1 MFNFFKKNKSL
12 AHNSKKVKKWH
23 KEHEKLGECA
33 MNIVNSY
40 EKNNLSQ
47 TRKHLV
53 KLQDMA
59 FGHLMDEDLTFFELS
74 EKAEASDLEENQEI
88 IDAMKEFRRS
98 FLDVKSALIHFLI
111 KYTNPENELD
121 EEFKQSLDAIIEAL
135 VNRIEF
141 EENNL
146 YVLINN

>member
-12 AHNSKKVKKWH
+12 ANNSKKVKKWH
-23 KEHEKLGECA
+23 KEHEMLGECA
-33 MNIVNSY
+33 VNIVKAY
-40 EKNNLSQ
+40 EKKDLNL

-59 FGHLMDEDLTFFELS
+59 FSHLMDEDLTFFELL
-74 EKAEASDLEENQEI
+74 EQAEASDLQENQEI

-121 EEFKQSLDAIIEAL
+121 EEFKKTLDAIIEAL

-146 YVLINN
+146 YLLINN

>member
-1 MFNFFKKNKSL
+1 MFNFFKKKKSL

-23 KEHEKLGECA
+23 KEHEKLSGCA
-33 MNIVNSY
+33 MDIVDAY
-40 EKNNLSQ
+40 EKKDLDQ
-47 TRKHLV
+47 TRKHLL

-59 FGHLMDEDLTFFELS
+59 FGHLMDEDLTFFELL
-74 EKAEASDLEENQEI
+74 EKAEASDIQENQEI

-121 EEFKQSLDAIIEAL
+121 EEFKQTLDAIIEAL